1 MTSFYNKALFHER
14 ANYYP
19 PPAQFGACHSCK
31 EQESVT
37 IGNPLD
43 FPPLNEMRWL
53 PTPRGRGEACGTVDP
68 PALLPVA
75 ALFALRKAT

>member
-53 PTPRGRGEACGTVDP
+53 PTPRGRGEACGSR
-68 PALLPVA
+68 LLPVA